1 MKGKREKERETERL
15 NKQCKKM
22 NDDMMQ
28 RKGERERQRE
38 RERERK
44 HRIHK
49 HIKIRRIMEK
59 PMPKSVGSGG
69 ARDEER
75 ERMRGKIAL
84 LITIGCFPAH
94 ADFSCVYIRTT

>member
-1 MKGKREKERETERL
+1 
-15 NKQCKKM
+15 M

-38 RERERK
+38 REREREREETQNTQTYK
-44 HRIHK
+44 NQAHNGKTYAQKCWIW
-49 HIKIRRIMEK
+49 
-59 PMPKSVGSGG
+59 G

-75 ERMRGKIAL
+75 ERMRGKIAV

-94 ADFSCVYIRTT
+94 ADFNCFCIGTA